1 MLYKKRWSDGLD
13 QSFDDGSFESKF
25 YCFGGDGGGGG
36 GGSIFGGGGGGGGT
50 NKPSYD
56 DRNDR
61 APGGGSGIG
70 RADVMDP
77 RGRMGGSFNADQ
89 ARKDALADSI
99 QERVSQAIFDSGFQG
114 RQGAADGPSLGDL
127 SSATG
132 FMDRPTT
139 DISGRL
145 GEAFGD
151 VNKPSYDIPAYD
163 IPTLGLNEPTKG
175 GGYSTPN
182 VNQGSGVNFGLEN
195 PFGQG
200 GTLTPNVGS
209 GSIGFEYT
217 APTDLFSGN
226 GRVSFN
232 SSPITSSGIMSALTQ
247 GMNNYQPTQTGLN
260 NPTSTAFLDTFTNV
274 FGNLPGETTY
284 QGNLAKKGNTYTSAS
299 RGGITSTRQQPSIYD
314 QIAKTGKSFADM
326 MGIASLYD

>member
-1 MLYKKRWSDGLD
+1 MLYKKKWSDGLD
-13 QSFDDGSFESKF
+13 QSFDDVSFESKF
-25 YCFGGDGGGGG
+25 YCFGGDGGSGSGGG
-36 GGSIFGGGGGGGGT
+36 GIGGGGT
-50 NKPSYD
+50 RKPSYD
-56 DRNDR
+56 DSNDR
-61 APGGGSGIG
+61 SSGGTGRG

-77 RGRMGGSFNADQ
+77 RGRMGGSFSADQ

-99 QERVSQAIFDSGFQG
+99 QERVSQAIFDSGFEG

-127 SSATG
+127 SSSAG

-145 GEAFGD
+145 GEAFGG
-151 VNKPSYDIPAYD
+151 VNQPSYDIPAYD
-163 IPTLGLNEPTKG
+163 IPTLDFNEPTRG

-200 GTLTPNVGS
+200 GKLTPNVGS

-217 APTDLFSGN
+217 APTDLLSGR

-247 GMNNYQPTQTGLN
+247 GMNNYQPTQTGLA
-260 NPTSTAFLDTFTNV
+260 NPTSTAFLDTITNV
-274 FGNLPGETTY
+274 FGSLPGQTTY
-284 QGNLAKKGNTYTSAS
+284 DGNLQRKGNTYTSIN
-299 RGGITSTRQQPSIYD
+299 RGGITGTNQQSSIYD